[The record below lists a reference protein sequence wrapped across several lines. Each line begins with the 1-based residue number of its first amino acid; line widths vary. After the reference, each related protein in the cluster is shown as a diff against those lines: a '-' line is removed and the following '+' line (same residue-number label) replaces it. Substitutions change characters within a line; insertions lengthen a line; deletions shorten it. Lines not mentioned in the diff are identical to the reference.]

1 MVEITL
7 RAAMEEACRAIA
19 IEAPRFLP
27 QPGVWVKT
35 RALESRNARNQSGR
49 VMIFD
54 DQRGGVACN
63 WKRGGQQEIF
73 KIDGER
79 RNQLS
84 DAERREIRER
94 QRERQRRQR
103 AEHEAVAR
111 ICEAIVQ
118 DCRTEVH
125 PYLERKGFPN
135 ELALVHDDPRK
146 HMTGTPY
153 SDKMIYALREFE
165 GPLLVVPGR
174 IGKAISTVQFITAE
188 GAKTNIRGGK
198 MDGASHRIATG
209 RETWVAEGFATA
221 LTVRAALRLLGR
233 SATVLSAF
241 SASNAA
247 KVASEHPGSIL
258 AADHD
263 KPVPQFDG
271 LGTGE
276 FYARRIGHVWSMP
289 PVRGDFNDYQESEGL
304 RAVAVH
310 LRRVA
315 A

>member
-1 MVEITL
+1 MTPTL
-7 RAAMEEACRAIA
+7 EEAMR
-19 IEAPRFLP
+19 EACEAVGICVPRNTK
-27 QPGVWVKT
+27 PGVWVQSPVIGKAKSN
-35 RALESRNARNQSGR
+35 RSGR
-49 VMIFD
+49 VLIFD
-54 DQRGGVACN
+54 DRQGGIAKNYTTGMQVV
-63 WKRGGQQEIF
+63 F
-73 KIDGER
+73 KLDGESQSR
-79 RNQLS
+79 LTDS
-84 DAERREIRER
+84 ERREIRER
-94 QRERQRRQR
+94 QQARQRRQR
-103 AEHEAVAR
+103 EEHEAVAR
-111 ICEAIVQ
+111 ICEAIVR
-118 DCRTEVH
+118 DCRTETH
-125 PYLERKGFPN
+125 PYLERKGFPD

-146 HMTGTPY
+146 HMMGTPY
-153 SDKMIYALREFE
+153 SDRMVYALKEFD

-174 IGKAISTVQFITAE
+174 IGGAVSTVQFITAD

-247 KVASEHPGSIL
+247 KVAEAIPGSIL

-289 PVRGDFNDYQESEGL
+289 PAPGDFNDYQESEGL